1 MLTPAAHPGLVLNA
15 ERGQHSV
22 LPVKLPALCLCLSQT
37 LMLPCTCAAWL
48 QRRPHPGGGF
58 FELAAHLCIPDGLRG
73 ALEQP
78 VRHLGTATLPEDRP
92 LPLPSKLLCLPAV
105 DKGGPMSE
113 ASWIA
118 ATQAAQALL
127 GRQANPGKR
136 LACFLGTAIFFIHR
150 VVPASI
156 KIVRMAQTN
165 VH

>member
-1 MLTPAAHPGLVLNA
+1 
-15 ERGQHSV
+15 
-22 LPVKLPALCLCLSQT
+22 
-37 LMLPCTCAAWL
+37 
-48 QRRPHPGGGF
+48 
-58 FELAAHLCIPDGLRG
+58 
-73 ALEQP
+73 
-78 VRHLGTATLPEDRP
+78 
-92 LPLPSKLLCLPAV
+92 
-105 DKGGPMSE
+105 MSE